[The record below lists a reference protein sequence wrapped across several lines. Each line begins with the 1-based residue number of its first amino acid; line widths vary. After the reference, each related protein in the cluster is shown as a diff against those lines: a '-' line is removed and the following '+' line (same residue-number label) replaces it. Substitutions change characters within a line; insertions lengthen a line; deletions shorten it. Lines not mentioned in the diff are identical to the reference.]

1 MEKPDSSVCEQRT
14 SENGKLEE
22 ESDSTIEESSLTLS
36 FHNLSIESDLN
47 SSIRACE
54 NADFLQDEVEAIE
67 KIPGVIKD
75 AIILI
80 VGDSGTGKSLLAS
93 TFTPFPRSKASH
105 YTKTVVDL
113 ADTLK
118 RPRCYLGLHIF
129 CAPFRKG
136 DDDCFL
142 RDPLE
147 NPPYDLVIFIFD
159 INVRKSFENI
169 LQKWHPEVL
178 RYLFRRQP
186 PYLFVGNKVD
196 KLPRPG
202 FSSDFKTDDS
212 VSYREG
218 VWWASKMGAREYL
231 EISALTDEYSEIV
244 MESTLDLIL

>member
-1 MEKPDSSVCEQRT
+1 MEKPDSNLCEQRT
-14 SENGKLEE
+14 SENGKLKE
-22 ESDSTIEESSLTLS
+22 ESDSIMEESSQTLS
-36 FHNLSIESDLN
+36 FLNLSIESDLN

-93 TFTPFPRSKASH
+93 AFTPFPRSKASH
-105 YTKTVVDL
+105 YIKTVVDL
-113 ADTLK
+113 ADTLN
-118 RPRCYLGLHIF
+118 RPRCCLGLHIF

-136 DDDCFL
+136 DYDCFL

-159 INVRKSFENI
+159 MNVRKSFKNI
-169 LQKWHPEVL
+169 IQKWHLEVL
-178 RYLFRRQP
+178 SYLFRRQP
-186 PYLFVGNKVD
+186 PYLLVGNKVD

-202 FSSDFKTDDS
+202 FCSDSETDDY
-212 VSYREG
+212 VSHHEG
-218 VWWASKMGAREYL
+218 VWWASKMGAHKYL
-231 EISALTDEYSEIV
+231 EISALTDTNTEFVTQIA
-244 MESTLDLIL
+244 LDLIL